1 MTKRGGDFRSGW
13 LCESAAAATTWFCL
27 CESAAEATTWF
38 CLCESAAAATTWAK
52 EMSRC
57 SKMSIADKIS
67 RTADN
72 NMKTADKIPRI
83 ADNNMK
89 IADKIESRA

>member
-13 LCESAAAATTWFCL
+13 LCESAAAATI
-27 CESAAEATTWF
+27 
-38 CLCESAAAATTWAK
+38 WAK

-72 NMKTADKIPRI
+72 NMKIADKIPRI

>member
-1 MTKRGGDFRSGW
+1 MQKH
-13 LCESAAAATTWFCL
+13 SANVAAATIWFCL
-27 CESAAEATTWF
+27 CESG
-38 CLCESAAAATTWAK
+38 AAATTWAE

-72 NMKTADKIPRI
+72 NMKIADKIPRI

-89 IADKIESRA
+89 IADKIESLA